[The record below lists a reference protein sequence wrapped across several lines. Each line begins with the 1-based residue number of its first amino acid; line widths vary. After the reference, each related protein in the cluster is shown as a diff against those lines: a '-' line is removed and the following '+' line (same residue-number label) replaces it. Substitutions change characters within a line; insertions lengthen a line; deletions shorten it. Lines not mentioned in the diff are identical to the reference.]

1 MRTTTSLSDRDLL
14 RKVRNGNRSA
24 YGQLWERHAEAIRT
38 AATFFTSF
46 DADDITAETFTRIL
60 RSLERGHGPVDTF
73 RTYAL
78 VTARNIAAEWGRGR
92 RDVPLEVIADVEDPT
107 LSDFQAAVADDRS
120 LAIRAFHSLP
130 DRWQEVLWYS
140 EVERMK
146 PAEIAPLLGMAPNA
160 VAALAVRAR
169 EGLKQGWIAAHL
181 RSDNVP
187 DEHKWVIERVAKYA
201 RNKLPATVRRSVDEH
216 LEDCPNCRLAYDE
229 VEQASSRIALLLL
242 PVVLGAAAP
251 GYAAW
256 IEARSATAA
265 TTTYAAAPRTG
276 MSRVAS
282 LGGAV
287 GVAAVLVGAGAAI
300 AQLGFVHHSEHG
312 SATTAARAPTAPT
325 DTPAQDLPHRAPA
338 PAPAPAPVPSPSPAS
353 RQDTHPV
360 PQTYSLP
367 VPTGTN
373 VSHTPPAPRQSVPR
387 SPASADPAPTPTPAP
402 GPPPTDPPIPSTP
415 TPDPSAPTTP
425 TTPTA
430 PTLTLQQAAAY
441 LVPAVTGNAEPGAT
455 VTVTWSTAGTS
466 TVYTVSA
473 APDGTWRLNPPDIAS
488 AGTYRI
494 AATQTVRRAG
504 TTATSPATTTGSTI
518 TDELMILYRQEEDTW
533 VFDVTG
539 HPNTSIE
546 TVATDGATSTLSLGE
561 AGRIRL
567 TSPTNPTQ
575 AEPAIIR
582 IRYTTNSS
590 HGVDQDLKFLFPS
603 RYQPSEP
610 TSPAL
615 SPRVQRINRW
625 HHSSSRCSQRMRR
638 PSQPKR
644 LARERACRRS
654 PADKATASTCGR
666 RQFGTNTTPQPR
678 SRHEYA
684 AAPGAAH
691 ARAPA

>member
-1 MRTTTSLSDRDLL
+1 MRMTTSLSDRDLL
-14 RKVRNGNRSA
+14 RKVRTGNRAA

-38 AATFFTSF
+38 AASFFTSF

-78 VTARNIAAEWGRGR
+78 VTARNIAAEWGRGG

-146 PAEIAPLLGMAPNA
+146 PAEIAPLLGLAPNA

-187 DEHKWVIERVAKYA
+187 DEHKWVIERAAKYA
-201 RNKLPATVRRSVDEH
+201 RNKLPAAVRRSVDEH

-229 VEQASSRIALLLL
+229 VEQASARIALLLL

-256 IEARSATAA
+256 IEDRSAAA
-265 TTTYAAAPRTG
+265 AATTYAAAPRAG
-276 MSRVAS
+276 MSRVARI
-282 LGGAV
+282 GGAV

-300 AQLGFVHHSEHG
+300 AQLGFGYHREHG
-312 SATTAARAPTAPT
+312 SAATAAHAPAAPTE
-325 DTPAQDLPHRAPA
+325 TPAHDLPHGATAPA
-338 PAPAPAPVPSPSPAS
+338 PIPSPSPMPSPSA
-353 RQDTHPV
+353 RRNTHPV
-360 PQTYSLP
+360 PQTYALP
-367 VPTGTN
+367 APTEPRA
-373 VSHTPPAPRQSVPR
+373 SYSPAAPRQSTPSLPV
-387 SPASADPAPTPTPAP
+387 SGATTPTPTSPP
-402 GPPPTDPPIPSTP
+402 GPRPTAPANPTTP
-415 TPDPSAPTTP
+415 VPEPTAPTTP
-425 TTPTA
+425 NSPTA

-455 VTVTWSTAGTS
+455 VTVTWSAGGTS
-466 TVYTVSA
+466 TAYTLSA

-494 AATQTVRRAG
+494 EATQTVRRAG
-504 TTATSPATTTGSTI
+504 TTATSPAVTTESTI
-518 TDELMILYRQEEDTW
+518 TDELTILYSQEEDTW

-546 TVATDGATSTLSLGE
+546 TVATDGATRTLSLGE

-567 TSPTNPTQ
+567 TSPTNPSQ

-582 IRYTTNSS
+582 IRYTTDSS
-590 HGVDQDLKFLFPS
+590 HGIDQDLKFLFPS
-603 RYQPSEP
+603 GYQRGGP
-610 TSPAL
+610 TSPA
-615 SPRVQRINRW
+615 P
-625 HHSSSRCSQRMRR
+625 
-638 PSQPKR
+638 
-644 LARERACRRS
+644 
-654 PADKATASTCGR
+654 
-666 RQFGTNTTPQPR
+666 
-678 SRHEYA
+678 
-684 AAPGAAH
+684 
-691 ARAPA
+691 